1 MRTLPPVGNGAK
13 LYEISSAIFFH
24 CRNAGWRRP
33 ATDVGSILPLGNQPQ
48 EFLRAVDGAA
58 PDFERLHHLALRVAL
73 LVQLQE
79 ALVEPTQARRAEHTL
94 LAAPV
99 GQPAL
104 LIALLPSTDGVCQL
118 LVRAHFYGFRAS
130 SIATRT
136 RRVNAQ
142 AILRSEA

>member
-1 MRTLPPVGNGAK
+1 MRWTVPRPTL
-13 LYEISSAIFFH
+13 SAFTI
-24 CRNAGWRRP
+24 WR
-33 ATDVGSILPLGNQPQ
+33 
-48 EFLRAVDGAA
+48 
-58 PDFERLHHLALRVAL
+58 RVAL

-79 ALVEPTQARRAEHTL
+79 ALVEPAQARRAEHTL

-104 LIALLPSTDGVCQL
+104 LIALLPSTDGICQL
-118 LVRAHFYGFRAS
+118 LVRAHFYGSRAS

-142 AILRSEA
+142 AILRSEARAGSLTAWGYFNSYLPVRAGSGCSKGGQFSF